1 MGTFARDLRHGIRQ
15 LWQSPGFAAAA
26 IGSLALGI
34 GLNVTIFSVVNAVL
48 LRGQTLERPDR
59 LVEIYSGLS
68 KDYPQLTTSY
78 PDLQDIE
85 RGASTPPREKRA
97 AGAPADALAGLA
109 ASSHVRGILSTGGKG
124 ALVTGET
131 ITSNF
136 FRVLGI
142 PIAMGREFRDD
153 ENLTPDASPVIIISH
168 GLWQR
173 RLGGSPDVIGTTVRI
188 SGVEYTVVGV
198 APRQYTGTVPGIAA
212 DFWVPLMMVE
222 QFSFSGVQS
231 STDDDPGTSRLTRRG
246 SRWLIVKGRLH
257 DGRSVEELRA
267 QLEAIYA
274 RLRHDYPLT
283 NKDVTVSVVPSAGVR
298 FHPVLDGYFRA
309 ASGGLTVAVAL
320 VLLIACGNVAGL
332 LLARATARRREL
344 AIRAAIGASR
354 GRLIRQLLAES
365 LVLAV
370 AGGVLGV
377 AIAWWASGA
386 LQGLMS
392 TDVFPIPI
400 SFEFAIDRTVLMFAM
415 AASLVTAVVF
425 GLAPAWSASRPE
437 LVPAL
442 KASAEGDQRTRFSTR
457 DVLVL
462 GQVTLSTVLLVAGAL
477 LARGLAAAQGTDL
490 GYDPRPLTSLT
501 FNLAM
506 NGYDEAR
513 AQAFEERAIE
523 TLRTL
528 PGVVGV
534 APASRLPLSPDI
546 NMEGVRIPGHHT
558 AEQQETPIDT
568 VAVGPEYFSTVNVP
582 IVAGRAFTRDDT
594 AQNRRVVIVNE
605 TFARRYWPDG
615 SALGQRIYRGGYHT
629 PAWEVVGIARDHKV
643 RSVGEQPRPYL
654 HIPGQWDRAIGLIVR
669 TATPAETSLPMLR
682 EALWSLEPDIVF
694 TEDVPAEQIAAT
706 TVLPTRVG
714 AIVLG
719 AFGVLALI
727 LAAIGLYGVVAYS
740 VSRRTR
746 EIGIRM
752 ALGAPRAAVLRL
764 LASRGVVVAF
774 AGLATGGLIGAAAGR
789 LLEAMLYG
797 ISAFDGIAFAMAAA
811 VLLSITGVA
820 NLVPALSAMTIDPV
834 RALRSE

>member
-1 MGTFARDLRHGIRQ
+1 MGTFARDLRQGIRQ
-15 LWQSPGFAAAA
+15 LRQGPGFAAAA
-26 IGSLALGI
+26 IGSLTLGI

-48 LRGQTLERPDR
+48 LRGQAFERPDA
-59 LVEIYSGLS
+59 LVEIYSGVS

-78 PDLQDIE
+78 PDLQDIQ
-85 RGASTPPREKRA
+85 RG
-97 AGAPADALAGLA
+97 ADALAGLA
-109 ASSHVRGILSTGGKG
+109 ASSYVRGILSTGGKG

-142 PIAMGREFRDD
+142 PIPMGREFRDD
-153 ENLTPDASPVIIISH
+153 ENLLPDASPVIIVSH

-173 RLGGSPDVIGTTVRI
+173 SLGASPDVIGTTVRI

-198 APRQYTGTVPGIAA
+198 APRQFAGTVPGIAA

-222 QFSFSGVQS
+222 RFSFSGVQS
-231 STDDDPGTSRLTRRG
+231 TNDEDPGTSRLTRRG
-246 SRWLIVKGRLH
+246 SRWLIVKGRLK
-257 DGRSVEELRA
+257 DGRSIEELRA
-267 QLEAIYA
+267 QLETIYA
-274 RLRHDYPLT
+274 RLRNDYPIT
-283 NKDVTVSVVPSAGVR
+283 NKDVTVSVVPTVDVR
-298 FHPVLDGYFRA
+298 FHPMLDGYFRA
-309 ASGGLTVAVAL
+309 ASGGLTIAVGL

-354 GRLIRQLLAES
+354 GRLIRQLLAEG
-365 LVLAV
+365 LVLAS

-392 TDVFPIPI
+392 TDVFPIPV
-400 SFEFAIDRTVLMFAM
+400 SFEFAIDRTVLIFAL
-415 AASLVTAVVF
+415 AASVITAVVF

-442 KASAEGDQRTRFSTR
+442 KASAEGDERTRFSTR

-477 LARGLAAAQGTDL
+477 LARGLVAAQGTDL
-490 GYDPRPLTSLT
+490 GYDPRPLSSLT

-513 AQAFEERAIE
+513 GKAFLERALDA
-523 TLRTL
+523 LRAL
-528 PGVVGV
+528 PGVVAV
-534 APASRLPLSPDI
+534 STASRLPLSPDI
-546 NMEGVRIPGHHT
+546 NMDSIRIPGHHT
-558 AEQQETPIDT
+558 AEEQETPVDT
-568 VAVGPEYFSTVNVP
+568 VAIGSDYFTTVNVP
-582 IVAGRAFTRDDT
+582 IVAGRAFTRDDH
-594 AQNRRVVIVNE
+594 AERRRVLIVNE
-605 TFARRYWPDG
+605 TFARQYWPDG
-615 SALGQRIYRGGYHT
+615 NALGQRVYRGGYHT
-629 PAWEVVGIARDHKV
+629 PVWEIVGIARDHKV
-643 RSVGEQPRPYL
+643 RSVGEHPRPYM
-654 HIPGQWDRAIGLIVR
+654 HIPDEPDRGIGLVVR
-669 TATPAETSLPMLR
+669 TATPAETALPMLR
-682 EALWSLEPDIVF
+682 NALWSLEPDIVF
-694 TEDVPAEQIAAT
+694 TEDVPAEHVAAT

-714 AIVLG
+714 AMVLG
-719 AFGVLALI
+719 AFGILALI

-764 LASRGVVVAF
+764 LASRGLVVAF
-774 AGLATGGLIGAAAGR
+774 AGLAAGALLGAAVGR

-797 ISAFDGIAFAMAAA
+797 ISAFDAIAFAIAAA

-820 NLVPALSAMTIDPV
+820 NLVPTLSALRIDPV